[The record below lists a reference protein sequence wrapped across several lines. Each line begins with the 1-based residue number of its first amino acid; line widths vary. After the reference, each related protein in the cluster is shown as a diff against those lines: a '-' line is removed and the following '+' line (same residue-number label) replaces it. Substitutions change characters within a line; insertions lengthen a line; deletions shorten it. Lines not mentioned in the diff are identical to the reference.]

1 MPYKVTTEADPEGKI
16 MQTIGY
22 FEGNL
27 IDIISYCSDRVY
39 YSLHID
45 KIELKAV
52 SKWRKPFKDLQVYFN
67 KPMLLYGSDDFEVK
81 QVSPVAYI
89 ISYPKKG
96 EVDVDAILEQA
107 HYLSGCSLIKAIK
120 IVVKEEHPKLYEEAE
135 RLGVNTV
142 AEYIDFLRAKAG
154 G

>member
-1 MPYKVTTEADPEGKI
+1 MPYKAMTEADPEGKI
-16 MQTIGY
+16 IQTIGY

-27 IDIISYCSDRVY
+27 IDIISYCSDKIY
-39 YSLHID
+39 YSLYID
-45 KIELKAV
+45 KVELKAV

-96 EVDVDAILEQA
+96 EVDVEAILEQA
-107 HYLSGCSLIKAIK
+107 YRLSGHSLIRAIK
-120 IVVKEEHPKLYEEAE
+120 IVVKEDYPELYEEAE
-135 RLGVNTV
+135 RLGINTV
-142 AEYIDFLRAKAG
+142 TEYIDFLRAEESD
-154 G
+154 